1 MTEVIS
7 IFVLRQILGDVLL
20 HLHGNF
26 MHPLVNDLSE
36 LKDSEVDSK
45 INELTR
51 KYFATNSFEL
61 KTQISMALD
70 TYKEELAKRQRIAY
84 EKMMNT
90 RNKDL
95 DKLIKVN

>member
-1 MTEVIS
+1 
-7 IFVLRQILGDVLL
+7 
-20 HLHGNF
+20 
-26 MHPLVNDLSE
+26 MHPLVTDLSA

-51 KYFATNSFEL
+51 KYFATNNFQVQH
-61 KTQISMALD
+61 QITMVLD
-70 TYKEELAKRQRIAY
+70 AYREEMAKRQRIAY

>member
-1 MTEVIS
+1 VQALQ
-7 IFVLRQILGDVLL
+7 V
-20 HLHGNF
+20 GN
-26 MHPLVNDLSE
+26 MHPLIGDLSA

-45 INELTR
+45 INDLTR
-51 KYFATNSFEL
+51 KYFATTNFEVQQ
-61 KTQISMALD
+61 QIVMALE
-70 TYKEELAKRQRIAY
+70 TYKAELAKRQAATF

>member
-1 MTEVIS
+1 MC
-7 IFVLRQILGDVLL
+7 VLEPILGNVRQSQV
-20 HLHGNF
+20 GN
-26 MHPLVNDLSE
+26 MHPLIGDLTN

-51 KYFATNSFEL
+51 KYFATTNFEL
-61 KTQISMALD
+61 QQQIAMALD
-70 TYKEELAKRQRIAY
+70 TYKVELAKRQQNAY

>member
-1 MTEVIS
+1 V
-7 IFVLRQILGDVLL
+7 QLL
-20 HLHGNF
+20 QVGK
-26 MHPLVNDLSE
+26 MHPLIGDLST

-45 INELTR
+45 INDLTR
-51 KYFATNSFEL
+51 KYFATTNFEL
-61 KTQISMALD
+61 QQQIVMALE
-70 TYKEELAKRQRIAY
+70 TYKVELAKRQQNAY

>member
-1 MTEVIS
+1 M
-7 IFVLRQILGDVLL
+7 FVLRLILGNVQLFQL
-20 HLHGNF
+20 GN
-26 MHPLVNDLSE
+26 MHPLIGDLSQ

-45 INELTR
+45 INDLTR

-61 KTQISMALD
+61 KQQIAMALD
-70 TYKEELAKRQRIAY
+70 TYKAELAKRQQNAY

>member
-1 MTEVIS
+1 
-7 IFVLRQILGDVLL
+7 
-20 HLHGNF
+20 
-26 MHPLVNDLSE
+26 MHPLVGDLSA

-51 KYFATNSFEL
+51 KYFASTNFQVQH
-61 KTQISMALD
+61 QITMVLD
-70 TYKEELAKRQRIAY
+70 AYKEEMAKRQRLAY

>member
-1 MTEVIS
+1 
-7 IFVLRQILGDVLL
+7 
-20 HLHGNF
+20 
-26 MHPLVNDLSE
+26 MHPLIGDLSN
-36 LKDSEVDSK
+36 LKDGEVDSK

-61 KTQISMALD
+61 KEQIAMALD
-70 TYKEELAKRQRIAY
+70 TYKQEMAKRQQRAY
-84 EKMMNT
+84 EKMMSN

>member
-1 MTEVIS
+1 
-7 IFVLRQILGDVLL
+7 
-20 HLHGNF
+20 
-26 MHPLVNDLSE
+26 MHPLIGDLST

-45 INELTR
+45 INDLTR
-51 KYFATNSFEL
+51 IYFATTNFEL
-61 KTQISMALD
+61 QQQIVMALE
-70 TYKEELAKRQRIAY
+70 TYKVELAKRQQNAY

>member
-1 MTEVIS
+1 MFM
-7 IFVLRQILGDVLL
+7 FVLLTILGNVLQSQL
-20 HLHGNF
+20 GN
-26 MHPLVNDLSE
+26 MHPLIGDLSQ

-61 KTQISMALD
+61 RTQISMALD
-70 TYKEELAKRQRIAY
+70 TYKEELARRQKTAY

>member
-1 MTEVIS
+1 
-7 IFVLRQILGDVLL
+7 
-20 HLHGNF
+20 
-26 MHPLVNDLSE
+26 MHPLVDDLSA

-51 KYFATNSFEL
+51 KYFATNNFQVQH
-61 KTQISMALD
+61 QITMVLD
-70 TYKEELAKRQRIAY
+70 VYKEEMAKRQRIAY

>member
-1 MTEVIS
+1 M
-7 IFVLRQILGDVLL
+7 FVYPQTLGDVQASQV
-20 HLHGNF
+20 GN
-26 MHPLVNDLSE
+26 MHPLIGDLST

-51 KYFATNSFEL
+51 IYFATNNFEL
-61 KTQISMALD
+61 QQQIVMALD
-70 TYKEELAKRQRIAY
+70 TYKIELAKRQAATY

-95 DKLIKVN
+95 DKLIKVS